1 MFEGQKVHNMAETPK
16 SILVIVNLQAARA
29 PNSIPALEDALI
41 GLNMQFTLV
50 TPDTEEEARSL
61 LAVKVCDHDLI
72 VVGGGDGTL
81 HNLLPELLKYDKPV
95 AILPFGAVNDFSR
108 SVGIPEDW
116 HDALGIIAAG
126 QEQLIDVGMVDGR
139 PFLSAVNLGLGE
151 RIARQETGYLKRF
164 LGGAAYLFGWKKAMD
179 RHEPFAADVTIDED
193 ERSKFKADHV
203 TVSNTPSIGRH
214 FSTDASN
221 EVDSGKLSVTAV
233 KPKSAWQWLLILPRL
248 FRGNPE
254 EVAGVAT
261 AETTKVT
268 IETRPQ
274 QAYSVDGET
283 VGRTPVEV
291 EVKPQRLRVLTP
303 P

>member
-1 MFEGQKVHNMAETPK
+1 MAETPK
-16 SILVIVNLQAARA
+16 LILVIVNLQAARA

-41 GLNMQFTLV
+41 GLNMKFTLV
-50 TPDTEEEARSL
+50 TPSTEEEACSL
-61 LAVKVCDHDLI
+61 LAKKVSDHDLI

-81 HNLLPELLKYDKPV
+81 HNLLPDLLKHDKPV
-95 AILPFGAVNDFSR
+95 AILPFGAVNDFAR

-126 QEQLIDVGMVDGR
+126 QERLIDIGFVDDR
-139 PFLSAVNLGLGE
+139 PFLNSVNLGLGE
-151 RIARQETGYLKRF
+151 RIARQEIGFLKRL
-164 LGGAAYLFGWKKAMD
+164 LGGAAYLLGWKRAMD

-193 ERSKFKADHV
+193 EHSRFKADHV

-221 EVDSGKLSVTAV
+221 EADSGKLSVTAV
-233 KPKSAWQWLLILPRL
+233 KPKSTWQWLLLVPRL

-254 EVAGVAT
+254 QASGVAT
-261 AETTKVT
+261 AESTKVT
-268 IETRPQ
+268 IDTKPPQ
-274 QAYSVDGET
+274 TYSVDGESA
-283 VGRTPVEV
+283 GKTPVEV
-291 EVKPQRLRVLTP
+291 EVMPRRLRVLAP